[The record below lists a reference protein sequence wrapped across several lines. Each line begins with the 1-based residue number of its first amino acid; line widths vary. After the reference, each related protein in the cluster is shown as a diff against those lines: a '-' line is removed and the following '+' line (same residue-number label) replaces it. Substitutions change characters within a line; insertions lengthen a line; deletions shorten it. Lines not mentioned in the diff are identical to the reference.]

1 MPISIDGGGVIT
13 GISVLT
19 PETLTLRQLTIP
31 YSANMAV
38 DNRYQF
44 FTITAT
50 NSTAF
55 TIVNPLYLIYDGQTI
70 TVTIRN
76 TSGGALG
83 TATWGALYKLATWTQ
98 PATGFSRSIT
108 FLFNNT
114 NFIELSRTTADVPN

>member
-1 MPISIDGGGVIT
+1 MPISIDGGGLIT
-13 GISVLT
+13 GISVLS

-55 TIVNPLYLIYDGQTI
+55 TITNPTYLIYDGQTI

-98 PATGFSRSIT
+98 PATGFNRSIT

>member
-13 GISVLT
+13 GITVLS
-19 PETLTLRQLTIP
+19 PQTLVLRRLTIV
-31 YSANMAV
+31 YSASMAV
-38 DNRYQF
+38 DNTYEF

-55 TIVNPLYLIYDGQTI
+55 TITSPLYSIYDGQTI
-70 TVTIRN
+70 TFTIRN

-83 TATWGALYKLATWTQ
+83 TATWGALYKLATWVQ

-108 FLFNNT
+108 FTFNGT
-114 NFIELSRTTADVPN
+114 NYIELSRTAADVPN